1 MPIDLTTVFQA
12 VPYVQ
17 NVAHAEQVNPEA
29 QAMAT
34 QALAQQ
40 ALAKEHEQ
48 TQRIEKQDG
57 ADSVRDDEQRKGG
70 GHGRQRRRHAAANA
84 ETQEEM
90 TQASNSTPFAGH
102 IINMKV

>member
-17 NVAHAEQVNPEA
+17 NVAHAELVNPEA
-29 QAMAT
+29 QLLAS

-40 ALAKEHEQ
+40 VLTEQNKQ
-48 TQRIEKQDG
+48 TQRIEQQD
-57 ADSVRDDEQRKGG
+57 AMDSVHDEEKRQGSG
-70 GHGRQRRRHAAANA
+70 QRRSRRAKGLAKPEA
-84 ETQEEM
+84 EE

-102 IINMKV
+102 IINLKI